1 MYFTQEVGFDVS
13 EVLDF
18 GTPDKRTGGRQE
30 DFGFSQLFSSS
41 GTNSQLGSSGKPRGA
56 RGRKGGGN
64 VERNEESEHKQPLTG
79 SKRQVKNTKNG
90 APRRES
96 RVQNRKKN
104 FTSKPVAKSKSV
116 VVPKGTEE
124 RKRQPVK
131 MRTGKKQ
138 SPKFIAKPVAKS
150 KSVVVSTGT
159 EERERQSRTIKR
171 RRSVIVPK
179 SLRKQNRTCLPAKTS
194 NHSSKSSTASFLR
207 GNRHDGPTT
216 DMDTCPL
223 CVLTQVSMEAAGQPH
238 ISPLAYTDESA
249 PEDILTQQ

>member
-18 GTPDKRTGGRQE
+18 GTPDKRTDGRRE

-56 RGRKGGGN
+56 RYRKGGGN
-64 VERNEESEHKQPLTG
+64 VGRNEESECKQPLTG

-124 RKRQPVK
+124 RKRQSVK
-131 MRTGKKQ
+131 MRTGKRQ
-138 SPKFIAKPVAKS
+138 SPKFTAKPVAKS

-159 EERERQSRTIKR
+159 EERERLSRTVKR

-179 SLRKQNRTCLPAKTS
+179 SLRKQNRNCLPAKTS
-194 NHSSKSSTASFLR
+194 NHSSTASILR
-207 GNRHDGPTT
+207 GNSHDGTTT
-216 DMDTCPL
+216 DVDTCPL

>member
-1 MYFTQEVGFDVS
+1 
-13 EVLDF
+13 
-18 GTPDKRTGGRQE
+18 
-30 DFGFSQLFSSS
+30 
-41 GTNSQLGSSGKPRGA
+41 
-56 RGRKGGGN
+56 
-64 VERNEESEHKQPLTG
+64 VERNKEGECKQTITG
-79 SKRQVKNTKNG
+79 SKRRVKSTKNG
-90 APRRES
+90 DPRRES
-96 RVQNRKKN
+96 RVQNRKKK

-124 RKRQPVK
+124 RKRQSVK
-131 MRTGKKQ
+131 MRTGKRQ

-159 EERERQSRTIKR
+159 EERERQLRTVKR
-171 RRSVIVPK
+171 RRSVIIPK
-179 SLRKQNRTCLPAKTS
+179 SLRKQSRNCLPAKTS

-207 GNRHDGPTT
+207 GNSHGGTTT
-216 DMDTCPL
+216 DVDTCPL